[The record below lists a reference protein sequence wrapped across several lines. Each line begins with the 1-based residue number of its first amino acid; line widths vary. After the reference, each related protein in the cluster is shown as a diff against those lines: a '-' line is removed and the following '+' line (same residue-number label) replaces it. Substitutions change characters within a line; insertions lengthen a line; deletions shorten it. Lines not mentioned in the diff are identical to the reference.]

1 MRQDPCGISRKIRER
16 LNDYVPVNKRKRLKS
31 MEIEIEEERLEAEIK
46 VNLVKIQYSDT
57 VNFQEL
63 ETKITVLNGLTS
75 TTTESI
81 RLKFNQ
87 ETQFKREQRLQAN
100 IVFAAQI

>member
-46 VNLVKIQYSDT
+46 VNLI
-57 VNFQEL
+57 
-63 ETKITVLNGLTS
+63 
-75 TTTESI
+75 
-81 RLKFNQ
+81 
-87 ETQFKREQRLQAN
+87 
-100 IVFAAQI
+100 